1 MSPSWA
7 ESLQWVLDAGRLRGR
22 RLSRGWRA
30 RVLAE
35 AELPLAAATP
45 DAAHQALVQMLPA
58 LQGRATRSEVLLCGP
73 WTRLAL
79 VDDAA
84 GLRGLAERDA
94 AARHALQRLYG
105 DAEGGWHI
113 CHAMAGRHTLLA
125 AGISRALQGPLHSTL
140 AAAGAPLAVLRA
152 SFAPALN
159 HCRHRL
165 RQPAWFVWVEAG
177 AATLAYSDGQRLRS
191 LRCHRLQ
198 PPLAEALLE
207 ALPAWITRSRLI
219 DGLDAQGGPAAR
231 QVVIASET
239 ALPEPLAAALH
250 SALQTLALA
259 AELVTLP
266 GWAAAATPSTR
277 G

>member
-7 ESLQWVLDAGRLRGR
+7 ESLHFVLDAGCLRGR
-22 RLSRGWRA
+22 RLSRGWRP

-35 AELPLAAATP
+35 AERPLAATTP
-45 DAAHQALVQMLPA
+45 GTASDTAHQALVQMLPA
-58 LQGRATRSEVLLCGP
+58 LRGRAARSELLLCSP
-73 WTRLAL
+73 WVRLAL

-84 GLRGLAERDA
+84 SLRGPAERDA
-94 AARHALQRLYG
+94 AAHHALQRLYG
-105 DAEGGWHI
+105 DAESGWQT

-125 AGISRALQGPLHSTL
+125 AGISRALHGPLQATL
-140 AAAGAPLAVLRA
+140 AAAGAPLVALRA

-159 HCRHRL
+159 HCRRRL
-165 RQPAWFVWVEAG
+165 RQPAWFVWVEPG

-198 PPLAEALLE
+198 QPLAEV
-207 ALPAWITRSRLI
+207 LPAWITRSRLI
-219 DGLDAQGGPAAR
+219 DGMDAQGGPAAR
-231 QVVIASET
+231 QVVIASDT
-239 ALPEPLAAALH
+239 ALPGPLVAALQD
-250 SALQTLALA
+250 ALQVLALA

-266 GWAAAATPSTR
+266 GGAALAPQ